1 MRKFLGFVIGGIQQ
15 KIFNVFL
22 FTLLFVSIAFFSV
35 IAFQTNSLSNLV
47 ADANEKQNNAVQ
59 EISTNLMNTIIE
71 ESLQKNTGLEAYI
84 AGDLFSSLKT
94 KVSLLGEFLQYV
106 AENPMAYTDMLI
118 NPPTAANNGV
128 LSAQVLYEERVDPE
142 DTWITDQVGL
152 YGNVSSL
159 MFSLYGTGGVNSM
172 FLGTPEGVTIIVDE
186 ASGMKLDSSGK
197 PITAPVTQ
205 RPWYKGAIAAQ

>member
-59 EISTNLMNTIIE
+59 EISANLMNTIIE

-94 KVSLLGEFLQYV
+94 KVSLLGGFLQYV

-159 MFSLYGTGGVNSM
+159 MFSL
-172 FLGTPEGVTIIVDE
+172 
-186 ASGMKLDSSGK
+186 
-197 PITAPVTQ
+197 
-205 RPWYKGAIAAQ
+205 